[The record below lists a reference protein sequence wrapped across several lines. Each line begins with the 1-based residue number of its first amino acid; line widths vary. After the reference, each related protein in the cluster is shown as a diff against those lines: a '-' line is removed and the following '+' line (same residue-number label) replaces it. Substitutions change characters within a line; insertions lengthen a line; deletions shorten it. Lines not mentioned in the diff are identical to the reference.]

1 MASKSKLVSIGWVA
15 CVLISAAVFY
25 GYSVR
30 NVETA
35 VRSADVAVYE
45 YDIVSGPI
53 QPIPLKANLDPSKV
67 ELGRRLFNEPRLSR
81 DDTVACSNCHL
92 LKKGGA
98 DGLPNSPGIEGIL
111 GELNSPTVFNSAF
124 NFKQFWDGRADT
136 LEDQIDGPLANFREM
151 DIQWPEVIR
160 KLEADPTYPTQ
171 FAKVYPGGIS
181 QDSIKDA
188 IATFERSLITPNGRF
203 DQYLRGDAGALTERE
218 KKGYELFVDLGCV
231 VCHQGVNVGGTLF
244 QKMGK
249 MRDYFGDREITQADL
264 GRFNVTGNERDRFM
278 FKVPGLRN
286 VELTAPYFHD
296 GSVATLEEAVVIMA
310 RVQLGY
316 DLSQQE
322 VGLLV
327 DYLKTLTGELPS

>member
-1 MASKSKLVSIGWVA
+1 MAPKSKLVYIVWA
-15 CVLISAAVFY
+15 AFVLISAVAFY
-25 GYSVR
+25 GFNVR
-30 NVETA
+30 NVETST
-35 VRSADVAVYE
+35 RSGEVAVYDF
-45 YDIVSGPI
+45 DIVSGPI
-53 QPIPLKANLDPSKV
+53 QPIPLKANLDPDRV
-67 ELGRRLFNEPRLSR
+67 ALGRRLFNEPRLSR

-92 LKKGGA
+92 MKKGGA
-98 DGLPNSPGIEGIL
+98 DGLPTSPGVEGTI
-111 GELNSPTVFNSAF
+111 GQLNSPTVFNSAF

-151 DIQWPEVIR
+151 DIEWADVIR
-160 KLEADPTYPTQ
+160 KLEADPSYPTQ
-171 FAKVYPGGIS
+171 FNAVYADGINP
-181 QDSIKDA
+181 DNIKDA
-188 IATFERSLITPNGRF
+188 IATFERSLITPNARF
-203 DQYLRGDAGALTERE
+203 DQFLRGDAGALTERE
-218 KKGYELFVDLGCV
+218 RKGYELFVDLGCV

-249 MRDYFGDREITQADL
+249 MRDYFGDREITEADL

-286 VELTAPYFHD
+286 VDLTAPYFHD
-296 GSVATLEEAVVIMA
+296 GSVDTLEEAVVIMA

-327 DYLKTLTGELPS
+327 DFLKTLTGDLPS